1 MFIKKPWS
9 LPLCALALSLS
20 ACNDQS
26 SQQNS
31 QTTKSMSEILQAEDQ
46 QAALYDQ
53 ADSLWYLE
61 NERAKRMATGE
72 TAETFIQSSPIQNRQ
87 AVGDYSFTPAP
98 APPVSRAGQL
108 LNLPDPGTTA
118 RFAVTGLQWPAN
130 VGDLSI
136 SMWSQDKIAAFSLT
150 IDDNHV
156 QDHAF
161 WYEMAEQYGWKWTW
175 FLIANQIGWSS
186 ADHWGNWQK
195 AIDKGHD
202 VQSHGQTHLCDAL
215 FYTYRE
221 YRQSQVEIERNL
233 SNAQVRTVAYP
244 FGINTDKKGSPCEPL
259 ISDRTKNSRAE
270 AAKYFLAARDVYGAL
285 SSPAK
290 LDYMKVPSISSAR
303 NFLNPQAPW
312 AYFDSVFNPS
322 SANYRTWYVVHYHNL
337 PTDTAK
343 NEARQVL
350 GHLKEVESQVWV
362 APFTQVAKY
371 GQEYASAKLVNVQK
385 TANSVRFELKDQ
397 MNDTWF
403 NEPLTLKLRLPDAW
417 SGTLSVTQNAANLNI
432 RAVVEQGKNYALL
445 EVIPNRGVVT
455 VTY

>member
-1 MFIKKPWS
+1 
-9 LPLCALALSLS
+9 
-20 ACNDQS
+20 
-26 SQQNS
+26 
-31 QTTKSMSEILQAEDQ
+31 
-46 QAALYDQ
+46 
-53 ADSLWYLE
+53 
-61 NERAKRMATGE
+61 
-72 TAETFIQSSPIQNRQ
+72 
-87 AVGDYSFTPAP
+87 
-98 APPVSRAGQL
+98 
-108 LNLPDPGTTA
+108 
-118 RFAVTGLQWPAN
+118 
-130 VGDLSI
+130 
-136 SMWSQDKIAAFSLT
+136 
-150 IDDNHV
+150 
-156 QDHAF
+156 
-161 WYEMAEQYGWKWTW
+161 
-175 FLIANQIGWSS
+175 
-186 ADHWGNWQK
+186 
-195 AIDKGHD
+195 
-202 VQSHGQTHLCDAL
+202 
-215 FYTYRE
+215 
-221 YRQSQVEIERNL
+221 
-233 SNAQVRTVAYP
+233 
-244 FGINTDKKGSPCEPL
+244 
-259 ISDRTKNSRAE
+259 
-270 AAKYFLAARDVYGAL
+270 
-285 SSPAK
+285 
-290 LDYMKVPSISSAR
+290 MKVPSISSAR